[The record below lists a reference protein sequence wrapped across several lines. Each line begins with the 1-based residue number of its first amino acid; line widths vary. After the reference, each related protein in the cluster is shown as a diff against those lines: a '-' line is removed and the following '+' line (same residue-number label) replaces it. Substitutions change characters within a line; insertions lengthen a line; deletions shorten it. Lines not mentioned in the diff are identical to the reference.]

1 MTQGKRRVGTA
12 TRCRLYVGRLV
23 EAGVW
28 LPPWLPLAPAQ
39 PPGRA
44 PAAPTCPPFV
54 AGRARIRFDFRQLE
68 VAGCLDFVRP
78 EMRGLWD
85 RLGLLTTCEAYMRR
99 RISNGTSWNCWGRVM
114 PWCNRRTLGAT
125 ANTPLGTG
133 QAVATMAGACCDS
146 EWCSSAGML
155 GPVPLGVLG
164 RGPPRHQGEHLLL
177 RQTVD
182 SCVGTVRFPLLPLVE
197 AAAGSVR
204 LARRRRLCLWG
215 LPATPAGGP
224 GQGLQDRVLVE
235 LRSS

>member
-1 MTQGKRRVGTA
+1 MS
-12 TRCRLYVGRLV
+12 
-23 EAGVW
+23 
-28 LPPWLPLAPAQ
+28 AQ
-39 PPGRA
+39 R
-44 PAAPTCPPFV
+44 PAAGFMSDALWKQEYGCHLGSLSHRPSPLGGHLPRRHVHLSWLV
-54 AGRARIRFDFRQLE
+54 APGSASTSVSWRWRAAWTLSGPKCE
-68 VAGCLDFVRP
+68 ACGTV
-78 EMRGLWD
+78 W
-85 RLGLLTTCEAYMRR
+85 GLLTTCEAYMRR

-155 GPVPLGVLG
+155 GPPVPLGVLG